1 MNKDKLTHRIEKL
14 LISLHKQIVDI
25 RDSEQQVSRS
35 DMEQVLAD
43 VRLLHEEFIL
53 LNYFNSRAGAENISL
68 PEGTVGNQGLSS
80 NSGMKENSS
89 PLVKTPE
96 PVFVPESVPEPKP
109 VGLQADIPTPPP
121 ASHSDVIP
129 KMDNEPLSAENP
141 ALALGEI
148 KELTLGDKLRLQK
161 LEDLNK
167 AISMADKFLFMND
180 LFKGDNS
187 SYKEALVVLNAMN
200 NQPDAD
206 RYLALLGSQFGWAEH
221 AKTEKKFRELVAR
234 KFV

>member
-25 RDSEQQVSRS
+25 RDSEVAVSRI
-35 DMEQVLAD
+35 DMDQALAD
-43 VRLLHEEFIL
+43 VRSLYEEFIL
-53 LNYFNSRAGAENISL
+53 LNYLNAHPEPVQKSL
-68 PEGTVGNQGLSS
+68 KEDSVSKQALSS
-80 NSGMKENSS
+80 TLHTLQKNAPPLNANEPAFVPEAAPEAKPADSPADIPKS
-89 PLVKTPE
+89 PLV
-96 PVFVPESVPEPKP
+96 
-109 VGLQADIPTPPP
+109 
-121 ASHSDVIP
+121 SHSDVIP
-129 KMDNEPLSAENP
+129 NVDNELIPIENP
-141 ALALGEI
+141 AIALGEL

-187 SYKEALVVLNAMN
+187 AYKEALVMLNSMN
-200 NQPDAD
+200 NQSDAD
-206 RYLALLGSQFGWAEH
+206 RYLAGLSKQFGWEENI
-221 AKTEKKFRELVAR
+221 KTEKKFRELVAR